1 MNNELDNEKKSSDA
15 KADIL
20 DENFDEFFQE
30 IKKRIPIF
38 SFLAD
43 SYKFK
48 GEILEIG
55 AGSAWLSALIS
66 KIPETRKVYAL
77 DISQKLLKKIGEKVF
92 KKLEAEDKIEFVAC
106 DFSKTTFE
114 NDKFNFIVCDAA
126 LHHAQSPDAL
136 LREMNRVLK
145 NEGIFI
151 AVREPIKSIF
161 HLSKVLR
168 FGRKEIETG
177 ATENIYTKK
186 EWRKHFKNA
195 GFELTILEE
204 FNKKDLKTK
213 LLRLPFLK
221 IFNGLL
227 FSRYYFVARKSMEP
241 STNSFGS

>member
-20 DENFDEFFQE
+20 DENFDKFFQE
-30 IKKRIPIF
+30 IKERIPIF

-43 SYKFK
+43 NYKFE

-66 KIPETRKVYAL
+66 KIPEAKKIYAL
-77 DISQKLLKKIGEKVF
+77 DISQKLLEKIGKRVF

-106 DFSKTTFE
+106 DFSKTAFE
-114 NDKFNFIVCDAA
+114 NNKFDFIVCDAA
-126 LHHAQSPDAL
+126 LHHAQNPDDL
-136 LREMNRVLK
+136 LQEMK
-145 NEGIFI
+145 GIFI

-161 HLSKVLR
+161 HLSNVLR
-168 FGRKEIETG
+168 FGKKEIETG

-186 EWRKHFKNA
+186 EWRNHFNNA

-213 LLRLPFLK
+213 MLRLPFLK

-227 FSRYYFVARKSMEP
+227 FSRYYFIARKSIQP
-241 STNSFGS
+241 SINLFGS